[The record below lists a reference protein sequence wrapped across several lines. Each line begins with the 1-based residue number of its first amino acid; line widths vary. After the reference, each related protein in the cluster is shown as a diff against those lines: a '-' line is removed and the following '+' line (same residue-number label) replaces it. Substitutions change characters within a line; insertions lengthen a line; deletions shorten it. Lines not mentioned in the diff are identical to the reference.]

1 MSDLIIPQSK
11 TKDTEYLNKGVYLV
25 KVTDVQKYLTPEGLE
40 VKDRNGNPCLKVT
53 LIEES
58 SKKKF
63 IDRIYYGSEKVQW
76 VLDAFI
82 KALGADNTQG
92 GLSKDAVI
100 GKEAFVAIENVTYV
114 DESGNPTTKDN
125 GDPRSFASR
134 KRYYKVID
142 RNTPPVI
149 DTSILERTILDTKSK
164 TAPAPV
170 PTNDE
175 PAPF

>member
-1 MSDLIIPQSK
+1 MSELIIPQSK
-11 TKDTEYLNKGVYLV
+11 TKNAEYLNKGVYLV
-25 KVTDVQKYLTPEGLE
+25 KVVDVKKYLSPEGKE
-40 VKDRNGNPCLKVT
+40 MTDRNGNPCLKVT

-63 IDRIYYGSEKVQW
+63 IDRIYYGNEKVQW
-76 VLDAFI
+76 VLDAFMV
-82 KALGADNTQG
+82 ALGVDNTKEA
-92 GLSKDAVI
+92 LSKEAVV

-114 DESGNPTTKDN
+114 DEDGNPTLKDN

-149 DTSILERTILDTKSK
+149 DPIALERTILDTKPK
-164 TAPAPV
+164 AAPPPV
-170 PTNDE
+170 SDDKDPL
-175 PAPF
+175 PF